1 MAGALF
7 IIMEWLRMRHWPS
20 AVIEG
25 LRMWGFMAISLF
37 TIWFAVNVE
46 DAIARIGIAL
56 VSPIIAALIVNNSY
70 MVLRQRLT
78 GKKNQ

>member
-1 MAGALF
+1 
-7 IIMEWLRMRHWPS
+7 
-20 AVIEG
+20 
-25 LRMWGFMAISLF
+25 MWGFMAISLF